1 MLLDDILFAAAV
13 VAIVV
18 AGLISH
24 LRIAPWWIL
33 PPGGIAA
40 VTALALYTPISSC
53 NSTESEGLAFG
64 VAILACLTLFTAFG
78 LSGLFDAV
86 RFARA
91 GAGRDAA
98 GRLAL
103 FFLGALL
110 VFGTLVFWVFAFV
123 SCLE

>member
-1 MLLDDILFAAAV
+1 MLLENILFGAAV
-13 VAIVV
+13 LAIVL

-24 LRIAPWWIL
+24 LRVAPWWIL

-40 VTALALYTPISSC
+40 VTALALYSPIASC
-53 NSTESEGLAFG
+53 DSTESEGVAFG

-78 LSGLFDAV
+78 LSGLFDAI
-86 RFARA
+86 RLARA
-91 GAGRDAA
+91 GAGRVAA

-103 FFLGALL
+103 FFLGAVL
-110 VFGTLVFWVFAFV
+110 VFGTLVFWVFAFF